1 MPKRVS
7 AKVVKARPKAS
18 QFKVGTKRTF
28 GGKSFVVQT
37 RKTTSGRT
45 KYWAS
50 TLGKTGKK
58 SRLKP
63 KKRVLRGAGETELLK
78 ALQQLAKLE
87 SDVMK
92 SCLRACEDKAYVT
105 ELRDCAAQMIHQIVN
120 YGCEEAVKA
129 QRIQAAAA
137 KEDPDYQDSVLDV
150 VNTTLDA
157 VITFNMVDRTKYP
170 ADKFTYLHGPNG
182 TGAWVYANDADN
194 MYVAARAESA
204 WPFKRLVGHVRNES
218 EVIRQNST
226 VADAHLA
233 NGDVV
238 AEM

>member
-58 SRLKP
+58 RRLKP

-129 QRIQAAAA
+129 QRSQAAWA
-137 KEDPDYQDSVLDV
+137 KEDPNYQGSVRDM

-157 VITFNMVDRTKYP
+157 VITFNMVDRAIYP
-170 ADKFTYLHGPNG
+170 ADQLTLLKGPNK
-182 TGAWVYANDADN
+182 TSILVFANNSDN
-194 MYVAARAESA
+194 MYVAARAVSV
-204 WPFKRLVGHVRNES
+204 WPFKRLLSRDNNE
-218 EVIRQNST
+218 EIPKTST
-226 VADAHLA
+226 VYGARRIDDH
-233 NGDVV
+233 VV